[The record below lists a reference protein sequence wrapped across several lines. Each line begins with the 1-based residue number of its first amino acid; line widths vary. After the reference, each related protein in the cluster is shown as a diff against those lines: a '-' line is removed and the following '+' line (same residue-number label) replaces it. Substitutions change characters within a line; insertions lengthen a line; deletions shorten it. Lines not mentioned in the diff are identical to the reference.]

1 MDHGTARTGRGAP
14 SGERIRGGEGMRERG
29 RDRRGIAALA
39 AVAALALLAGGCEEL
54 VNFGKS
60 PQDLTRERVEFILE
74 TIRTQG
80 GTSSDDLQAAICRWW
95 NDKIYLKDLG
105 ELERAMDGFEA
116 WQREAGIYPRLQ
128 KWEIVEIR
136 PEEEGSTTML
146 VLTKINGGYRWMIV
160 PKGATISWA
169 PSE

>member
-1 MDHGTARTGRGAP
+1 MSDMRQERKR
-14 SGERIRGGEGMRERG
+14 SG
-29 RDRRGIAALA
+29 ALA
-39 AVAALALLAGGCEEL
+39 ALAALALLTAGCEEL

-74 TIRTQG
+74 TVRTQG

-116 WQREAGIYPRLQ
+116 WQREGGIYPRLQ